1 MPVNVGLI
9 VEALIALG
17 GEAHYNDVA
26 NYIVATS
33 PPPFPANPAAS
44 VRARLQERCS
54 DYEAYEGQHDLFES
68 ERGSGVW
75 RFRTWAPPPSA
86 QEMPVHDDRAG
97 YEAQEG
103 ALVLKMH
110 YARERDPKL
119 VSKFK
124 ASLSDPNCEAC
135 DFNFKEAYGDL
146 GAGYIEAHHK
156 KPVHSLTEG
165 TKTRLSDLAA
175 LCPNC
180 HRIIHKNYPMSV
192 EELREILHL
201 PGGYAGRIDEVKTR
215 RATWKEAV
223 ANAIDRLNSK
233 NGVKEFSRKELIE
246 LELPTIVTVVAAK
259 GETPEQTLS
268 RVLQELRVAGQ
279 IEFVDNNGS
288 YRSKY
293 LLMIT
298 FIVDLFRQI
307 INILPCSRRHY
318 LAQEGF
324 GPKP

>member
-1 MPVNVGLI
+1 MPITVGLI
-9 VEALIALG
+9 VDALIALG
-17 GEAHYNDVA
+17 GEAHYNDIA
-26 NYIVATS
+26 EYIVATS

-54 DYEAYEGQHDLFES
+54 NYEAYLGQHDLFES
-68 ERGSGVW
+68 EQGSGVW
-75 RFRTWAPPPSA
+75 RFRSWAQPPPVPA
-86 QEMPVHDDRAG
+86 MPTYEDRAG

-124 ASLSDPNCEAC
+124 AGLSDPNCEAC
-135 DFNFKEAYGDL
+135 DFNFKEAYGEL

-165 TKTRLSDLAA
+165 TKTTLSDLAA

-192 EELREILHL
+192 EELREIMHS
-201 PGGYAGRIDEVKTR
+201 PGGYAGHIDEVRTK

-223 ANAIDRLNSK
+223 TNAIERLGSK
-233 NGVKEFSRKELIE
+233 KASKEFSRKELIE
-246 LELPTIVTVVAAK
+246 LELPTIVAEVGAK
-259 GETPEQTLS
+259 GETPAQTLS
-268 RVLQELRVAGQ
+268 RVLQELCAIGA
-279 IEFVDNNGS
+279 IEFIDGNGH
-288 YRSKY
+288 YRSK
-293 LLMIT
+293 
-298 FIVDLFRQI
+298 
-307 INILPCSRRHY
+307 
-318 LAQEGF
+318 
-324 GPKP
+324 

>member
-1 MPVNVGLI
+1 MPVTVGLI
-9 VEALIALG
+9 VDALIALG
-17 GEAHYNDVA
+17 GEAHYNDIA
-26 NYIVATS
+26 EYIVATS

-54 DYEAYEGQHDLFES
+54 SYEAYLGQQDLFES
-68 ERGSGVW
+68 EQGSGVW
-75 RFRTWAPPPSA
+75 RFRAWAPPPPVA
-86 QEMPVHDDRAG
+86 AMPTYEDRAG

-124 ASLSDPNCEAC
+124 AGLSDPNCEAC

-165 TKTRLSDLAA
+165 ATTKLSDLAA

-192 EELREILHL
+192 EELAEIMSA
-201 PGGYAGRIDEVKTR
+201 PNGYAGSISDAKNA
-215 RATWKEAV
+215 RATWREAV
-223 ANAIDRLNSK
+223 LDAIRRVTGGKSNH
-233 NGVKEFSRKELIE
+233 EFSRQQIVDAEL
-246 LELPTIVTVVAAK
+246 TNIVADVAAK
-259 GETPEQTLS
+259 GDTPAQTLS
-268 RVLQELRVAGQ
+268 RVLQELRSAGA
-279 IEFVDNNGS
+279 IDFVDGKGR
-288 YRSKY
+288 YRTK
-293 LLMIT
+293 
-298 FIVDLFRQI
+298 
-307 INILPCSRRHY
+307 
-318 LAQEGF
+318 
-324 GPKP
+324 